1 MTEEMKE
8 FRTQLSQMDGHND
21 ELEYLTKQVDL
32 EDSSLQ
38 MELEDAMY
46 EMNRLITEIQESQ
59 GWI

>member
-1 MTEEMKE
+1 MNDEMKA
-8 FRTQLSQMDGHND
+8 FRSQLSEMDGHND
-21 ELEYLTKQVDL
+21 ELEYLTSKIDL
-32 EDSSLQ
+32 EDSGLQ